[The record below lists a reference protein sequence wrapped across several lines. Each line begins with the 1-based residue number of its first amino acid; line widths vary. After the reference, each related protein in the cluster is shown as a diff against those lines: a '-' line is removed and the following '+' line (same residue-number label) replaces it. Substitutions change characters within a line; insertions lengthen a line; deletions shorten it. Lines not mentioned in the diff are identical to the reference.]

1 MCGAS
6 LGRGT
11 SRRLDADGAEVVEKK
26 KEEEERGGG
35 RAGGRRQARP
45 SRTVLR
51 SSRCM
56 AVLR

>member
-26 KEEEERGGG
+26 KKEEERGGG
-35 RAGGRRQARP
+35 RAGGRRQPLP
-45 SRTVLR
+45 SRIALR
-51 SSRCM
+51 RSRCM
-56 AVLR
+56 TVL